1 MILIVSQSMSPV
13 DSLAMR
19 VTEGTSA
26 GRIIFNEIPSAGP
39 DVFEIS
45 ADSGRVVID
54 GKQQSGS
61 CPGT

>member
-1 MILIVSQSMSPV
+1 MKFRSVLSLVALCMISLSAKSMSPV

-39 DVFEIS
+39 EFLKSVPIPEEL
-45 ADSGRVVID
+45 
-54 GKQQSGS
+54 
-61 CPGT
+61 